1 MTSVFF
7 QIARNTFKEC
17 IREPVYLVLLL
28 ISLILNGLMPAFAL
42 FVFRAQ
48 EKLVRD
54 SDMATMMLFGMITA
68 VLCASNA
75 INREIRNGT
84 ALLVLSKPIS
94 RPLFISAKI
103 TGILAVVA
111 IFCFLNSLATLIA
124 LRVAIDQF
132 KFDNL
137 LFWGYQGVLS
147 AALLYGAAMNYI
159 ARKNFSQQA
168 LIFLLIAIPL
178 WSLLAHFRLDHDKP
192 VGLQGQT
199 ALALFILSLA
209 ILAMGV
215 ISTALSTTL
224 SFVGNLTV
232 SSFIFMLGLMSQYL
246 FGLAAQDGNLLS
258 YFIYAIIPNW
268 QEFWMADPISAG
280 LEIPTSYAVNAF
292 VYFCYIVSIFYLA
305 AILLFQERE
314 VGNQN
319 IR

>member
-1 MTSVFF
+1 MASVFY

-28 ISLILNGLMPAFAL
+28 ISLTLNSLMPAFAL

-103 TGILAVVA
+103 CGISAVVL
-111 IFCFLNSLATLIA
+111 IFCILNSLTTLIA
-124 LRVAIDQF
+124 LRVAVDQF
-132 KFDNL
+132 KFDML
-137 LFWGYQGVLS
+137 LFWGFKGVL
-147 AALLYGAAMNYI
+147 AASLIYGAIMNYT

-168 LIFLLIAIPL
+168 LMFLLIAVPL
-178 WSLLAHFRLDHDKP
+178 WAVLAHFRPDHDKH
-192 VGLQGQT
+192 VGLHSQT
-199 ALALFILSLA
+199 ALALFILTLA
-209 ILAMGV
+209 IIAMGV
-215 ISTALSTTL
+215 ISTALSTIL
-224 SFVGNLTV
+224 SFVGNLSV
-232 SSFIFMLGLMSQYL
+232 SAFIFMLGLMSQYL
-246 FGLAAQDGNLLS
+246 FGLSADNGNIVA
-258 YFIYAIIPNW
+258 YFIYAIVPNW
-268 QEFWMADPISAG
+268 QEFWMPDPISQG
-280 LEIPTSYAVNAF
+280 TVIPGSYAINAF
-292 VYFCYIVSIFYLA
+292 IYFCYLTAIFFIA
-305 AILLFQERE
+305 AILLFQDRE

-319 IR
+319 VR

>member
-1 MTSVFF
+1 MASVFF

-28 ISLILNGLMPAFAL
+28 LSLSLNGMMPAFAL

-103 TGILAVVA
+103 AGICAVII
-111 IFCFLNSLATLIA
+111 IFCFLNSLSVLIA
-124 LRVAIDQF
+124 VRVAIDQF

-137 LFWGYQGVLS
+137 LFWGYQGILC
-147 AALLYGAAMNYI
+147 AALLYAAAMNYT
-159 ARKNFSQQA
+159 AKKNFSQQA
-168 LIFLLIAIPL
+168 LIFLLVAIPL
-178 WSLLAHFRLDHDKP
+178 WAVMAHFRPDHDKP
-192 VGLQGQT
+192 VGLQEQT

-209 ILAMGV
+209 VIAMGI

-224 SFVGNLTV
+224 NFVGNLAV
-232 SSFIFMLGLMSQYL
+232 SSFIFMIGLMSQYL
-246 FGLAAQDGNLLS
+246 FGLAAKDGNILS

-268 QEFWMADPISAG
+268 QEFWMADPISSG
-280 LEIPTSYAVNAF
+280 IEIPMAYAVNSF
-292 VYFCYIVSIFYLA
+292 IYFLYISAIFFIA
-305 AILLFQERE
+305 AILLFQDRE
-314 VGNQN
+314 VGSQN

>member
-28 ISLILNGLMPAFAL
+28 ISLSLNGLMPAFAL

-103 TGILAVVA
+103 SGILAVVA
-111 IFCFLNSLATLIA
+111 IFCLLNSLTTLIA

-137 LFWGYQGVLS
+137 LFWGHLGVLC
-147 AALLYGAAMNYI
+147 AALLYAAAMNYI

-168 LIFLLIAIPL
+168 LLFLLIAIPL
-178 WSLLAHFRLDHDKP
+178 WAVLAHFRPDHGKE

-199 ALALFILSLA
+199 AMVLFILSLA

-232 SSFIFMLGLMSQYL
+232 SSFIFMLGLMSQFL
-246 FGLAAQDGNLLS
+246 FGLPAQNGNFLAN
-258 YFIYAIIPNW
+258 IVYALIPNW
-268 QEFWMADPISAG
+268 QEFWMADAISSGTPVPA
-280 LEIPTSYAVNAF
+280 TYAINAF
-292 VYFCYIVSIFYLA
+292 IYFCYIVGIFYLA
-305 AILLFQERE
+305 AVLLFQERE

>member
-1 MTSVFF
+1 MASVFF

-28 ISLILNGLMPAFAL
+28 LSLSLNGLMPAFAL

-103 TGILAVVA
+103 AGICAVVI
-111 IFCFLNSLATLIA
+111 IFCFLNSLAVLIA
-124 LRVAIDQF
+124 VRVAIDQF

-137 LFWGYQGVLS
+137 LFWGYQGILCI
-147 AALLYGAAMNYI
+147 ALIYGAAMNYI

-168 LIFLLIAIPL
+168 LMFLIVAIPL
-178 WSLLAHFRLDHDKP
+178 WAIMAHFRPDHDKP
-192 VGLQGQT
+192 VGLQQQT

-209 ILAMGV
+209 VIAMGI
-215 ISTALSTTL
+215 ISTALSTTFN
-224 SFVGNLTV
+224 FVANLAI
-232 SSFIFMLGLMSQYL
+232 SSFIFMIGLMSQYL
-246 FGLAAQDGNLLS
+246 FGLSAQNGNILS

-268 QEFWMADPISAG
+268 QEFWMADPISSG
-280 LEIPTSYAVNAF
+280 VEIPMVYAVNTF
-292 VYFCYIVSIFYLA
+292 IYFCYISAIFFIA
-305 AILLFQERE
+305 AILLFQDRE
-314 VGNQN
+314 VGSQN